1 MYFYKPVFFIIQFFN
16 ECENTDLK
24 NLIMKKPLGK
34 KTMSYVKDILLEKTG
49 SDYNEVLEVYLSK
62 GRYQLCTSGA
72 IYSYEDKYVN
82 FLNIFNSLNWEKL
95 NIERVLV
102 LGLGLASVPQMLEQ
116 RFKKDLDYYAVE
128 IDPEIIRLANKYIL
142 SELKSPIQ
150 IFEMDAEIFVEV
162 SDEMFD
168 MIIIDIFDNNV
179 IPEKFESEEFL
190 RKTSQLLSDEGIILF
205 NRLNIDDKTYQKT
218 MDYNEKVFKELFPF
232 AKSIFIKD
240 NIILCN
246 RDDVWLEN

>member
-1 MYFYKPVFFIIQFFN
+1 
-16 ECENTDLK
+16 
-24 NLIMKKPLGK
+24 MKKPLGK
-34 KTMSYVKDILLEKTG
+34 KTLSYVKDILLEQT
-49 SDYNEVLEVYLSK
+49 SSEYNDVLEVYLSQ

-72 IYSYEDKYVN
+72 VYSYEDKYIN
-82 FLNIFNSLNWEKL
+82 FYNAFKSLDWDKL

-116 RFKKDLDYYAVE
+116 RFDKEFEYYAVE

-142 SELKSPIQ
+142 SDLKSPIQ
-150 IFEMDAEIFVEV
+150 IFEMDAEIFVEI

-179 IPEKFESEEFL
+179 VPEKFESKEFL
-190 RKTSQLLSDEGIILF
+190 QKTAQLLSDDGIVLF
-205 NRLNIDDKTYQKT
+205 NRLNINDKTYQKT
-218 MDYNEKVFKELFPF
+218 MDYNEKVFKEVFPF

-246 RDDVWLEN
+246 RDDVWINK